1 MKLYIYDHCPFCV
14 RARMILGLKNIAVEQ
29 IVLLD
34 NDHET
39 PIRMIGKKM
48 LPILEKDDGSYLPES
63 LDIVHYIDQLSE
75 EKYASGVLSS
85 EIETW
90 SKAVSSTVYKLVTPR
105 FVETDFPEISTNAAR
120 EAYIERTTKNY
131 GDLAELRKETH
142 TLLIELAPQMSLLD
156 MWLEKRRDVID
167 INDFYIFPTLRSLSI
182 VADLAFSTNIRNYME
197 KMSQLTKVGLLFDQA
212 K

>member
-75 EKYASGVLSS
+75 KKYATGVLSPQ
-85 EIETW
+85 IETW
-90 SKAVSSTVYKLVTPR
+90 SKAVSGVVSKLVTPR
-105 FVETDFPEISTNAAR
+105 FVETDFPEISTNEARAA
-120 EAYIERTTKNY
+120 YKERTSKSY
-131 GDLAELRKETH
+131 GDLAEFRKETH
-142 TLLIELAPQMSLLD
+142 TLLVELAPQMSLLD
-156 MWLEKRRDVID
+156 VWLENRGETID

-182 VADLAFSTNIRNYME
+182 VAGLAFSSNIRNYMD
-197 KMSQLTKVGLLFDQA
+197 KMSHITKVDLLFDKA